1 MEPVVRSGARER
13 LRAAGPE
20 ALEDAEILALLLRT
34 GTRGRSALE
43 LARALLGREGL
54 HGLARTLP
62 AELEKHPGVGPA
74 KAAGLVAALELARRL
89 SERRLQ
95 TGDPIR
101 GPEDVF
107 RHFHAR
113 LRDMPH
119 EQFHLLLLDGR
130 HRVLREVLASRGTL
144 TASLVHP
151 REVFRPALREGA
163 AALVVVHNHP
173 SGDPG
178 PSHEDREVTRRLVQA
193 GALLGVPLLDHLVV
207 AERGWV
213 SLRGEGQLESLPW
226 GEGPSRRAPSPRA
239 DVAFKPR
246 PGTDD
251 GSLDGRAS
259 STRNPRSARTK
270 AQ

>member
-1 MEPVVRSGARER
+1 MPRAAEGKGARER
-13 LRAAGPE
+13 LRAHGPE
-20 ALEDAEILALLLRT
+20 SLEDVELLALLLRT
-34 GTRGRSALE
+34 GTRGRPARE
-43 LARALLGREGL
+43 LARELLGAEGL

-62 AELEKHPGVGPA
+62 TELERHPGVGPA
-74 KAAGLVAALELARRL
+74 KAASLMAALEIARRL
-89 SERRLQ
+89 AERRLEN
-95 TGDPIR
+95 GDPIR

-107 RHFHAR
+107 QHFHAR

-130 HRVLREVLASRGTL
+130 HRVLRELMASRGTL

-193 GALLGVPLLDHLVV
+193 GALLGVPLLDHVVV

-213 SLRGEGQLESLPW
+213 SLRGEAELRGLPW
-226 GEGPSRRAPSPRA
+226 GESPVRR
-239 DVAFKPR
+239 
-246 PGTDD
+246 
-251 GSLDGRAS
+251 
-259 STRNPRSARTK
+259 
-270 AQ
+270 

>member
-1 MEPVVRSGARER
+1 VSRTPDGERARER
-13 LRAAGPE
+13 LRSHGPE
-20 ALEDAEILALLLRT
+20 ALDDVELLALLLRT
-34 GTRGRSALE
+34 GTRGRPAHA
-43 LARALLGREGL
+43 LARELLGASGL

-62 AELEKHPGVGPA
+62 SELERYPGIGPA
-74 KAAGLVAALELARRL
+74 KAASLIAALEVARRL
-89 SERRLQ
+89 AERRLAN
-95 TGDPIR
+95 GDPIR

-130 HRVLREVLASRGTL
+130 HRVLREIMASRGTL

-193 GALLGVPLLDHLVV
+193 GALLGVPLLDHVVV

-213 SLRGEGQLESLPW
+213 SLRGEGALQGLPW
-226 GEGPSRRAPSPRA
+226 GEGPARR
-239 DVAFKPR
+239 
-246 PGTDD
+246 
-251 GSLDGRAS
+251 
-259 STRNPRSARTK
+259 
-270 AQ
+270 

>member
-1 MEPVVRSGARER
+1 VQRTADRRGARER
-13 LRAAGPE
+13 LRAQGPE
-20 ALEDAEILALLLRT
+20 ALDDVELLALLLRT
-34 GTRGRSALE
+34 GTRGRP
-43 LARALLGREGL
+43 ARALARELLGADGL
-54 HGLARTLP
+54 HGLARRLP
-62 AELEKHPGVGPA
+62 AELECHPGIGPA
-74 KAAGLVAALELARRL
+74 KAASLLAALELARRL
-89 SERRLQ
+89 AERRLEN
-95 TGDPIR
+95 GAPIR

-107 RHFHAR
+107 LHFHAR

-130 HRVLREVLASRGTL
+130 HRVLREIMASRGTL

-193 GALLGVPLLDHLVV
+193 GALLGVPLLDHVVV

-213 SLRGEGQLESLPW
+213 SLRGEGEMQGLPW
-226 GEGPSRRAPSPRA
+226 GESHALR
-239 DVAFKPR
+239 
-246 PGTDD
+246 
-251 GSLDGRAS
+251 
-259 STRNPRSARTK
+259 
-270 AQ
+270 

>member
-1 MEPVVRSGARER
+1 VPRTKEGAGARER
-13 LRAAGPE
+13 LRSQGPE
-20 ALEDAEILALLLRT
+20 ALDDVELLALLLRT
-34 GTRGRSALE
+34 GTRGRPAHA
-43 LARALLGREGL
+43 LARELLGAGGL

-62 AELEKHPGVGPA
+62 SELARPPGVGPA
-74 KAAGLVAALELARRL
+74 KAASLIAALEVARRL
-89 SERRLQ
+89 AERRLEN
-95 TGDPIR
+95 GDPIR

-130 HRVLREVLASRGTL
+130 HRVLREIMASRGTL

-193 GALLGVPLLDHLVV
+193 GALLGVPLLDHVVV

-213 SLRGEGQLESLPW
+213 SLRGEGELQGLPW
-226 GEGPSRRAPSPRA
+226 GEGPARR
-239 DVAFKPR
+239 
-246 PGTDD
+246 
-251 GSLDGRAS
+251 
-259 STRNPRSARTK
+259 
-270 AQ
+270 